1 MEISVS
7 EGEVPVTFPELLTFI
22 TGADHIPPCGF
33 TKAIDVYFYTPDDV
47 CRLPHVSTCAL
58 TLWLPRLEDHD
69 FLSTLLVRSIKESS
83 GFLKI

>member
-1 MEISVS
+1 MQ
-7 EGEVPVTFPELLTFI
+7 VTFQELLTFI

-33 TKAIDVYFYTPDDV
+33 TKDIDVLFYPADDV

-58 TLWLPRLEDHD
+58 TLWLPRLEDHSI
-69 FLSTLLVRSIKESS
+69 LSTLLVRSVKESS